1 MKLAGF
7 CFACC
12 AISLSL
18 CCTRSGHRE
27 HAASSTAST
36 SASAPAASHAVDLS
50 TQGEPYAL
58 RLVDG
63 ALFFC
68 DTRGAH
74 RVDLSNGKE
83 ESKQSSCPKKE
94 DPDPACSMQHDVSVR
109 SSLSQPDDIV
119 ELGVESITLKGRV
132 HDCSADGKLL
142 GVVTASTVTVI
153 DTAKESSTEV
163 SQTGGDRVTLGSG
176 WIAWTSGST
185 VHALKLK
192 T

>member
-1 MKLAGF
+1 MKLARF

-12 AISLSL
+12 VISLSL
-18 CCTRSGHRE
+18 CCTRSGPRE
-27 HAASSTAST
+27 DAASSPNTST
-36 SASAPAASHAVDLS
+36 STPAASHAFELS

-58 RLVDG
+58 RLTDR

-74 RVDLSNGKE
+74 HVDLSSGKD
-83 ESKQSSCPKKE
+83 ESKQGSCPKKE

-119 ELGVESITLKGRV
+119 ELGVQSIQLKGRV

-153 DTAKESSTEV
+153 DTAKESSTEL
-163 SQTGGDRVTLGSG
+163 SQTGGDRVTLGNG
-176 WIAWTSGST
+176 WIAWTNGST